1 MISHKYRCIYIHN
14 PKTASSSIRDYFWH
28 FLLGYESAYMIKPD
42 KGRFPN
48 NMRTLSN
55 TVDMFPHY
63 FTFTFVRN
71 PFDRFV
77 SSWLHRFDPNRE
89 IFQNYPMCNHSLR
102 EYAELAKDLLSYSL
116 FASFQLDKEIE
127 MGPHRMRFCD
137 LRYERPHLVRQ
148 KDCLLD
154 YNPEYYF
161 GSKRY
166 TSSPCSFIGKYETL
180 EQDFNC
186 LLDILGA
193 PQNKLLEKNASLR
206 RRKVGGDKRSY
217 YSDYY
222 DRRTRRLVEE
232 IYADDLE
239 LLGYDFEEMGK
250 VSIPKPLY
258 DGNIA
263 RSRHAAS
270 MRFSVMGT
278 FESYRRRIIFL
289 AKFFK
294 DRAIF
299 IRLALLILFIYP
311 VLTFFGLYGICRSIK
326 RWLRGRANNK

>member
-14 PKTASSSIRDYFWH
+14 PKTASSSIRKYFWH
-28 FLLGYESAYMIKPD
+28 FLLGYDSAYMIKPD

-48 NMRTLSN
+48 SMRTLSD
-55 TVDMFPHY
+55 TIDMFPNY

-77 SSWLHRFDPNRE
+77 SSWFHRFDPSRE

-127 MGPHRMRFCD
+127 MGPHRMHFCD
-137 LRYERPHLVRQ
+137 LRYERTHLVRQ
-148 KDCLLD
+148 RDCLLD
-154 YNPEYYF
+154 YNPECYF

-166 TSSPCSFIGKYETL
+166 TNAPCSFIGRYENL
-180 EQDFNC
+180 ERDFSC

-193 PQNKLLEKNASLR
+193 PQNKLFKENTYLR
-206 RRKVGGDKRSY
+206 RRKIGRDKGEH
-217 YSDYY
+217 YSNYY
-222 DRRTRRLVEE
+222 DKRTRRLIEE

-250 VSIPKPLY
+250 VSLLKPLY
-258 DGNIA
+258 DKNIA
-263 RSRHAAS
+263 HSRHADS
-270 MRFSVMGT
+270 MRFSVIGT
-278 FESYRRRIIFL
+278 FKSYRRRIIFL
-289 AKFFK
+289 AKFLK
-294 DRAIF
+294 DGAIC

-311 VLTFFGLYGICRSIK
+311 VLTFFGLYDICRGIK
-326 RWLRGRANNK
+326 RWLRGRINSK